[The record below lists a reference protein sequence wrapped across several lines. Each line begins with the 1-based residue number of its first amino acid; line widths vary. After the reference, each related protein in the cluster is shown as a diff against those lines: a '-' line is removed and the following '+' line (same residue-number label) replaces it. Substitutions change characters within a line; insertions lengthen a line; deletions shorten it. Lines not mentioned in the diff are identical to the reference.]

1 MRSDR
6 IFARILLVF
15 SVANVALAAPA
26 AVRQRHLEVAK
37 AALKR
42 RGSNSGDGETSDL
55 PPEPSSPMPSIF
67 LRTSQIG
74 TGCCGLTRPSRLPR
88 RRIVLRRKRPGRRV
102 RASGQRLICRLSRR
116 RVYHRTILLRTSGR
130 GCITGRRLI
139 RHMRRGRR
147 VQATGQ
153 RAIWRRSRR
162 CVCLLC
168 HRRKVLLRTWIAR
181 CRLSHL
187 PRRRIV
193 L

>member
-102 RASGQRLICRLSRR
+102 RASGLVIRTGNP
-116 RVYHRTILLRTSGR
+116 RVFLGNPYPTRAKPLPAL
-130 GCITGRRLI
+130 TG
-139 RHMRRGRR
+139 
-147 VQATGQ
+147 TGFGGFG
-153 RAIWRRSRR
+153 
-162 CVCLLC
+162 
-168 HRRKVLLRTWIAR
+168 
-181 CRLSHL
+181 
-187 PRRRIV
+187 
-193 L
+193 